1 MRQLETNTRRQRR
14 AAMRA
19 AAKGEAFPLVRP
31 NAAGIDVGSRVHYV
45 AVPPEL
51 NLPVRSF
58 DCMTED
64 LNALRDWLKTC
75 GVKTV
80 ALEATGVYWIP
91 LVEKLEDSGFE
102 VYLVDARQTRNISGH
117 KTDVKDCRWIQK
129 LHSYGLLA
137 PAFRPEKSI
146 TVLRNYWRQRQGLI
160 ASCAQQIH
168 LVHKALD
175 QMNVQVHKVLSDIT
189 GQSGMRIVRA
199 IVAGERDREKL
210 ASLCHS
216 GIKCTQAQVARAL
229 EGNYR
234 AEHVFA
240 LGQALEAHDFF
251 QRQLEAADRALEAQI
266 ATVPSRHTEPREDGP
281 QAQTRAK
288 RRKNQ
293 PHFDLREQLRR
304 IAGVDLTRVEGIDA
318 MTAFSVVSETGMDMT
333 RFPSEKAFSS
343 WMHLCPNNRITGGR
357 VHSRRVRPG
366 VNRAGQALK
375 VAAQSLH
382 HSKSALGAYFR
393 RMKARLGPQKAIV
406 ATAHKLARLIYR
418 LLKYGEAYVAQSE
431 AQYQQLTRERALQQ
445 LTRRAQHLGF
455 ALVCTATGEVVS

>member
-1 MRQLETNTRRQRR
+1 
-14 AAMRA
+14 
-19 AAKGEAFPLVRP
+19 V
-31 NAAGIDVGSRVHYV
+31 
-45 AVPPEL
+45 
-51 NLPVRSF
+51 
-58 DCMTED
+58 
-64 LNALRDWLKTC
+64 
-75 GVKTV
+75 
-80 ALEATGVYWIP
+80 
-91 LVEKLEDSGFE
+91 
-102 VYLVDARQTRNISGH
+102 
-117 KTDVKDCRWIQK
+117 
-129 LHSYGLLA
+129 
-137 PAFRPEKSI
+137 
-146 TVLRNYWRQRQGLI
+146 

-168 LVHKALD
+168 LLHKALD

-251 QRQLEAADRALEAQI
+251 QHQLEDADRALEAQI
-266 ATVPSRHTEPREDGP
+266 ATVPSRHTEPQEGRP

-318 MTAFSVVSETGMDMT
+318 MTAFSVVSETGMEMT

-343 WMHLCPNNRITGGR
+343 WMHLSPNNRITGGR